1 MRFAEPN
8 ATEDEMI
15 EALKAASAYDFV
27 MRLPAGLDNAVGGG
41 GGQLSGGQKQRIAIA
56 RAFLKKPTVLL
67 LDEATSALDKVNEK
81 AVQNAIDNYRKS
93 RGGITVIA
101 IAHRLSTIRDADKI
115 VVLSD
120 GVLAEVGNHEELLKQ
135 YPAGIYAGFCKKQES
150 AESEAPERKKTNVVR
165 AATLAKT
172 GVQGD
177 HELPEEEE
185 EFDPEEKEKLQKCL
199 E

>member
-1 MRFAEPN
+1 
-8 ATEDEMI
+8 
-15 EALKAASAYDFV
+15 
-27 MRLPAGLDNAVGGG
+27 
-41 GGQLSGGQKQRIAIA
+41 
-56 RAFLKKPTVLL
+56 VLL
-67 LDEATSALDKVNEK
+67 LDEATSALDKKNER
-81 AVQNAIDNYRKS
+81 AVQSAIDNYRKA

-120 GVLAEVGNHEELLKQ
+120 GVLTEVGNHEELLKQ

-172 GVQGD
+172 AVQG
-177 HELPEEEE
+177 ELPEEEE
-185 EFDPEEKEKLQKCL
+185 EFDPEEKENLQKCL